1 MMRKRQKRELEE
13 ANNVVAAAPEK
24 QEPAVD
30 SSKKLDLKKLAFA
43 LDEDDSP
50 LC

>member
-1 MMRKRQKRELEE
+1 MNTKVE
-13 ANNVVAAAPEK
+13 AAPEK
-24 QEPAVD
+24 EEPVPE

-43 LDEDDSP
+43 LDEDDFL

>member
-1 MMRKRQKRELEE
+1 MSAKVET
-13 ANNVVAAAPEK
+13 APEK
-24 QEPAVD
+24 ETPAPE

-43 LDEDDSP
+43 LDEDDFP

>member
-1 MMRKRQKRELEE
+1 MSAKVE
-13 ANNVVAAAPEK
+13 ATPEK
-24 QEPAVD
+24 QVPAPE

-43 LDEDDSP
+43 LDEDDFL